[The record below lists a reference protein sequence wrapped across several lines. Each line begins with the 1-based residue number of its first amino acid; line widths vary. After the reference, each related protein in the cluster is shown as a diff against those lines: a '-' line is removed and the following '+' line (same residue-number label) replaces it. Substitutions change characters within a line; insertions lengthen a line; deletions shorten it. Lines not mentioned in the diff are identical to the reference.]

1 MIRSAN
7 EPRALHE
14 LWEAGRVLWN
24 YHRLDEQPV
33 AADAIVALGSNDLRV
48 AGHAATLYHA
58 GMAPR
63 VVASGRRGHFTN
75 DWPTTEAEAF
85 AEVLAAA
92 GVPSAVIELETEST
106 STAENVEH
114 TLALL
119 ARAGV
124 VRPSLLLVHKP
135 FMERRTRAVADRLCP
150 ENITVVTSPPLS
162 YDDYP
167 NHVLTREHLLTAMV
181 GDLDRLRLYLDD
193 AGSIPPEVMAV
204 AEQLKAAG
212 FTEHALLP

>member
-1 MIRSAN
+1 MT
-7 EPRALHE
+7 
-14 LWEAGRVLWN
+14 
-24 YHRLDEQPV
+24 
-33 AADAIVALGSNDLRV
+33 IVTCETAVRIVTILARQIHTTRKKSCPK
-48 AGHAATLYHA
+48 TY
-58 GMAPR
+58 
-63 VVASGRRGHFTN
+63 TN

-106 STAENVEH
+106 STAENVER

-204 AEQLKAAG
+204 AELG
-212 FTEHALLP
+212 WTE